1 MTPKQERFVAEY
13 LVDLNATQ
21 VALRAGYS
29 PRTAPQ
35 QGSRL
40 LKNVDV
46 QAAIATQQSQK
57 LQAVEVRIE
66 DVLRD
71 LKAIAHTDLQTLSE
85 QSGVPARW
93 ADKLKALELL
103 MKHLGLAAPEQHQHL
118 HQHVHFT
125 REQLNRMTDEQLD
138 RTEAAYAEI
147 VALEQEVAAAEAQRA
162 SFGAAAVSVA
172 GRGRGRRRDRY
183 PGPVPAQQEY

>member
-1 MTPKQERFVAEY
+1 MTPKQERFVTEY

-21 VALRAGYS
+21 AALRAGYS

-46 QAAIATQQSQK
+46 QAVIATQQSQK

-71 LKAIAHTDLQTLSE
+71 LKAIATPISRRSPSNRVSRRAGQTS
-85 QSGVPARW
+85 SRRW
-93 ADKLKALELL
+93 
-103 MKHLGLAAPEQHQHL
+103 
-118 HQHVHFT
+118 
-125 REQLNRMTDEQLD
+125 
-138 RTEAAYAEI
+138 
-147 VALEQEVAAAEAQRA
+147 
-162 SFGAAAVSVA
+162 SCS
-172 GRGRGRRRDRY
+172 
-183 PGPVPAQQEY
+183 

>member
-1 MTPKQERFVAEY
+1 MTEY

-21 VALRAGYS
+21 AAVRAGYS
-29 PRTAPQ
+29 PKTAPQ

-40 LKNVDV
+40 FRNVVV
-46 QAAIATQQSQK
+46 QAAIATQQAQQ
-57 LQAVEVRIE
+57 LEAVEVRIE

-71 LKAIAHTDLQTLSE
+71 LKAIAHTDLHVLSE

-103 MKHLGLAAPEQHQHL
+103 MKHLGLAAPETHQHV

-125 REQLNRMTDEQLD
+125 PEQFQRMTDDQLD
-138 RTEAAYAEI
+138 RAESAYTALTTLEREV
-147 VALEQEVAAAEAQRA
+147 VADDARRA
-162 SFGAAAVSVA
+162 SFGARPTDAVS
-172 GRGRGRRRDRY
+172 
-183 PGPVPAQQEY
+183 

>member
-21 VALRAGYS
+21 AALRAGYS

-71 LKAIAHTDLQTLSE
+71 LKAIALTDLRALSQ

-103 MKHLGLAAPEQHQHL
+103 ELLMKHLGLAAPEQHQHV

-125 REQLNRMTDEQLD
+125 AEQLSRMTDERLD
-138 RTEAAYAEI
+138 RAEAAYTEI
-147 VALEQEVAAAEAQRA
+147 VALGQEVSAAEAQRV
-162 SFGAAAVSVA
+162 SFGTRAAEAPRKTPST
-172 GRGRGRRRDRY
+172 RG
-183 PGPVPAQQEY
+183 

>member
-1 MTPKQERFVAEY
+1 MTPKQERFVTEY

-21 VALRAGYS
+21 AALRAGYS

-71 LKAIAHTDLQTLSE
+71 LKAIAHRELQTLSI

-125 REQLNRMTDEQLD
+125 PDQLRRMTDDQLREARDAYTVLVGIEQQLAHAMS
-138 RTEAAYAEI
+138 RP
-147 VALEQEVAAAEAQRA
+147 VKALA
-162 SFGAAAVSVA
+162 SSGDATAHA
-172 GRGRGRRRDRY
+172 D
-183 PGPVPAQQEY
+183 

>member
-1 MTPKQERFVAEY
+1 MPLTPKQHRFVTEY
-13 LVDLNATQ
+13 LVDLSASQ
-21 VALRAGYS
+21 AALRAGYS

-35 QGSRL
+35 EGSRL

-46 QAAIATQQSQK
+46 QAAIATQQSQQ

-71 LKAIAHTDLQTLSE
+71 LEAIAHTDLQTLSTR
-85 QSGVPARW
+85 SGVPARW

-103 MKHLGLAAPEQHQHL
+103 MKHMGLAAPEQHQHL

-125 REQLNRMTDEQLD
+125 PDQLRRMTDEQLD
-138 RTEAAYAEI
+138 RAEAAYTVI
-147 VALEQEVAAAEAQRA
+147 VALEQEVAAAEAQRV
-162 SFGAAAVSVA
+162 SFSARAAENTS
-172 GRGRGRRRDRY
+172 
-183 PGPVPAQQEY
+183 

>member
-1 MTPKQERFVAEY
+1 MPLTPKQRRFVTEY
-13 LVDLNATQ
+13 LVDLNASQ
-21 VALRAGYS
+21 AALRAGYS

-46 QAAIATQQSQK
+46 QAAIATQQSQQ
-57 LQAVEVRIE
+57 LQAVEVCIE

-85 QSGVPARW
+85 QSGIQARW

-125 REQLNRMTDEQLD
+125 REQLNCMTDEQLD
-138 RTEAAYAEI
+138 RTETAYAEI
-147 VALEQEVAAAEAQRA
+147 VALEQEVAAAEAQRV
-162 SFGAAAVSVA
+162 SFSARAADSIS
-172 GRGRGRRRDRY
+172 
-183 PGPVPAQQEY
+183 